1 MSPRNP
7 NPDKPN
13 TAKQAPRE
21 NSDPDIKQ
29 VDVGELE
36 TDEVADGSG
45 RIASSLLDRIRVNL
59 SVELGRAELAFRE
72 LQSVTQGAVVELDH
86 LVGDPLDIRA
96 NGQLIARGEVVSI
109 KDERYGIRVTE
120 VVRRTSDD
128 GDTA

>member
-1 MSPRNP
+1 M
-7 NPDKPN
+7 
-13 TAKQAPRE
+13 
-21 NSDPDIKQ
+21 
-29 VDVGELE
+29 E